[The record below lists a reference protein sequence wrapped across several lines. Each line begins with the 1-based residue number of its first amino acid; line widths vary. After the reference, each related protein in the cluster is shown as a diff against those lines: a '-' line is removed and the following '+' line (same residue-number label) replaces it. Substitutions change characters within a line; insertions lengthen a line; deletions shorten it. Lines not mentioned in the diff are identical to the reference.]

1 MCFINS
7 NMIKFSSKLALAFLF
22 TCIAAAPNAWSQ
34 ISIQA
39 QMGYAFPWAE
49 NDVPEGS
56 LVVKNNTV
64 REYDLYKKSYG
75 AGQHYMVSLSHP
87 IFSNVSLGL
96 QLSYLSGAKTSRTFD
111 IMTSRAEEINSGR
124 MFWFTP
130 QIQMEKPFQ
139 NFLLYAGIGPSIGLS
154 GKIIVDLNVVSQNSY
169 SEQRTILSKGLA
181 FGVSSYVGATCFIS
195 KNKKIKLLAEIRLTS
210 ASFAPRRGDLVIWN
224 QNGNDFWLTTTL
236 SQRAVVFKKKRI
248 KDSTVTPDINQP
260 SEATLRYYAFS
271 SVGINIGIVYLLF
284 DGKE

>member
-1 MCFINS
+1 ML
-7 NMIKFSSKLALAFLF
+7 KFTSKLAIAFLF
-22 TCIAAAPNAWSQ
+22 TCIAAVPNAWSQ
-34 ISIQA
+34 ISVSA
-39 QMGYAFPWAE
+39 QLGYAFPWAE
-49 NDVPEGS
+49 NDVPGGS
-56 LVVKNNTV
+56 TVVKSNNV
-64 REYDLYKKSYG
+64 QEYDLYKKSYG
-75 AGQHYMVSLSHP
+75 AGQNYMVSVFHP

-111 IMTSRAEEINSGR
+111 YITSKAEEINSGR

-154 GKIIVDLNVVSQNSY
+154 GRIIVDLNVVSQNSY

-195 KNKKIKLLAEIRLTS
+195 KNKRMKLLAEIRLTS
-210 ASFAPRRGDLVIWN
+210 ASFAPRRADLVIWN

-236 SQRAVVFKKKRI
+236 SERAVVFKKKRI
-248 KDSTVTPDINQP
+248 KDSTVTPDPNQP

-271 SVGINIGIVYLLF
+271 SVGINIGIAYLLF
-284 DGKE
+284 AGKE

>member
-1 MCFINS
+1 ML
-7 NMIKFSSKLALAFLF
+7 KFSSKLALAFLF

-75 AGQHYMVSLSHP
+75 AGQHYMVSVFHP

-130 QIQMEKPFQ
+130 QIQIEKPFQ
-139 NFLLYAGIGPSIGLS
+139 NFLLYAGIGPNIGLS
-154 GKIIVDLNVVSQNSY
+154 GKIIMDLNVVSQSSH
-169 SEQRTILSKGLA
+169 SEQRIIYSKGLA
-181 FGVSSYVGATCFIS
+181 YGFSSNVGASWFIS
-195 KNKKIKLLAEIRLTS
+195 KNKKMKLVAEIRLTS
-210 ASFAPRRGDLVIWN
+210 ASFAPKRADLVSWN
-224 QNGNDFWLTTTL
+224 QNGTDFLVTTSVL
-236 SQRAVVFKKKRI
+236 DRAVVYKKKYI
-248 KDSTVTPDINQP
+248 KDSTVKSDPNQP

-271 SVGINIGIVYLLF
+271 SVGINIGISYLLF
-284 DGKE
+284 GGKE